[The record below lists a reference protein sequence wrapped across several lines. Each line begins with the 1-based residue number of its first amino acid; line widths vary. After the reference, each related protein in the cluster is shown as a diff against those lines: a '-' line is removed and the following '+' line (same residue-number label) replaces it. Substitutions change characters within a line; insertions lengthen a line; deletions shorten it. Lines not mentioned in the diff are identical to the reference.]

1 MADRKNAAGLTAGKL
16 FLTSIAAQHN
26 SETTMATAEIAKGEE
41 RRRRCAGEDDHLNT
55 ISTMS
60 DILASL

>member
-1 MADRKNAAGLTAGKL
+1 MADRKNAAGLTASKL
-16 FLTSIAAQHN
+16 FLTPIAAQHN
-26 SETTMATAEIAKGEE
+26 SATTMVSAEFAKGEE
-41 RRRRCAGEDDHLNT
+41 RRRLCAGEEDHLNA